1 VTIQRIPR
9 SVVDRSLCSS
19 GFMTRLH
26 KPPSPSRHPL
36 HRAAALG
43 DIANCQKLLA
53 KNASP
58 GARDTHGLTPL
69 HLAAGGGHADVVRLL
84 LVAGAD
90 RAIRNRLGA
99 TPADLAE
106 RNHHAVTLAVLDPPL
121 ARKRAAKIRAELE
134 AASLVHVISTRLKR
148 CESQLAWVDA
158 DGHHV
163 SCDPL
168 KTARKATKG
177 LELSDGVRCFDP
189 DANSALI
196 VAAGAHEAVVHPEE
210 ARENWEWALS
220 LAARTGGRVIQIV
233 VRPGLSKAQEG
244 EARLAAAKGVAV
256 VQFDCQA
263 VAYFAGGC
271 AHPLDSLSGWT
282 ELERL
287 TRRKRGTGKAPLP
300 RPLHRHATLGVC
312 GEVYLYLAVP

>member
-1 VTIQRIPR
+1 MLP
-9 SVVDRSLCSS
+9 
-19 GFMTRLH
+19 
-26 KPPSPSRHPL
+26 
-36 HRAAALG
+36 
-43 DIANCQKLLA
+43 
-53 KNASP
+53 
-58 GARDTHGLTPL
+58 TPL
-69 HLAAGGGHADVVRLL
+69 YSGLFGF
-84 LVAGAD
+84 
-90 RAIRNRLGA
+90 RAQSSCSRRQGS
-99 TPADLAE
+99 PKG
-106 RNHHAVTLAVLDPPL
+106 RSPP
-121 ARKRAAKIRAELE
+121 
-134 AASLVHVISTRLKR
+134 
-148 CESQLAWVDA
+148 
-158 DGHHV
+158 
-163 SCDPL
+163 P
-168 KTARKATKG
+168 
-177 LELSDGVRCFDP
+177 
-189 DANSALI
+189 
-196 VAAGAHEAVVHPEE
+196 AAGAHEAVVHPEE

-256 VQFDCQA
+256 VQLDCQA